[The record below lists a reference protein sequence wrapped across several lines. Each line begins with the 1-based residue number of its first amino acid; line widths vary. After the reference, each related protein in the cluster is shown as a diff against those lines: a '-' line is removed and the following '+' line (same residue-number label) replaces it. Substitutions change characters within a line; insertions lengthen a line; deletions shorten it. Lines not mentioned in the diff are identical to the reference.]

1 MIIDGIKVKVFI
13 AIAVLF
19 CSLCSF
25 GVVVHAGFGVSPAS
39 FISDLPESG
48 TFSTIV
54 RNTGDNAIH
63 ISVIPAGLKLG
74 PKGGVKTQ
82 DSQKELEAAAKV
94 FHPEPASFVLAPQE
108 SKEVIINVILPTK
121 DFEGGIYGT
130 ILVVSEPPKL
140 EGSGVINV
148 ARVAIPVLFALPGP
162 SKKNGKITKID
173 EIQKEIEA
181 PIEIKVMFRDTGNI
195 HFLVTGR
202 AFIEDKA
209 GKQLA
214 QLALGKHLVIPPGDD
229 RLFSGNWQPEGLA
242 VGDYTMRVEMQIEDG
257 PLIKSKKV
265 FHVISSDKILQLG
278 GEISDFSVPK
288 VAKNKPITF
297 ELVFFNES
305 NVELLPE
312 GEINIKNSKGD
323 VITTIPI
330 EAEEKIIPK
339 SSGELRAVLEKGLPQ
354 GEYTAESIINYG
366 LLEYNEMRTA
376 KAQVKFTVLE
386 KIPIIAGEISK
397 FTVDSIKSGEAV
409 VPQLFFK
416 NTGNTEFTVEGL
428 IELKNS
434 AGKTVGQIPVN
445 KIELA
450 EKEEKRLGMNWS
462 GTLPVGLYK
471 AVVTLI
477 YGGDKIITGEASF
490 LVK

>member
-1 MIIDGIKVKVFI
+1 MVIDIIKRKLFI
-13 AIAVLF
+13 VIAVIF
-19 CSLCSF
+19 CSLYLS
-25 GVVVHAGFGVSPAS
+25 GTVVHAGFGVSPAS
-39 FISDLPESG
+39 FISDLPEAKN
-48 TFSTIV
+48 FSTTVKNMGDSSINIV
-54 RNTGDNAIH
+54 I
-63 ISVIPAGLKLG
+63 IPAGLKVG
-74 PKGGVKTQ
+74 PEGGVITQ
-82 DSQKELEAAAKV
+82 ESKEELKVAAKI
-94 FHPEPASFVLAPQE
+94 FCPEPASFVLAPQE
-108 SKEVIINVILPTK
+108 SREVIISVTPPK
-121 DFEGGIYGT
+121 DAEGGIYGT

-148 ARVAIPVLFALPGP
+148 ARIAIPILFTLPGP
-162 SKKNGKITKID
+162 SKKTGKVVEID
-173 EIQKEIEA
+173 AAQEEIGA
-181 PIEIKVMFRDTGNI
+181 PIEIKVMLRDTGNV
-195 HFLVTGR
+195 HFHVTGNT
-202 AFIEDKA
+202 FIEDQS

-214 QLALGKHLVIPPGDD
+214 QLSLGTHRVVPTGGD
-229 RLFSGNWQPEGLA
+229 RLFSGNWKPEGLLP
-242 VGDYTMRVEMQIEDG
+242 GDYTIKAEMQIKDG
-257 PLIKSKKV
+257 LMIKSSEI
-265 FHVISSDKILQLG
+265 FHVVATDKILQLN

-376 KAQVKFTVLE
+376 KAQVKFTVSE
-386 KIPIIAGEISK
+386 KIPVIAGEISK

-416 NTGNTEFTVEGL
+416 NTGNTEFSVEGL

-434 AGKTVGQIPVN
+434 AGKTVGQIPIN
-445 KIELA
+445 KIKLA
-450 EKEEKRLGMNWS
+450 EKEEKRLGMIWS

-477 YGGDKIITGEASF
+477 YAGDKIITGEASF

>member
-1 MIIDGIKVKVFI
+1 MVIDIVKRKLFI
-13 AIAVLF
+13 VIAVIF
-19 CSLCSF
+19 CSLYLI
-25 GVVVHAGFGVSPAS
+25 GTVVHAGFGVSPAS
-39 FISDLPESG
+39 FISDLPEAGS
-48 TFSTIV
+48 FSTTVKNI
-54 RNTGDNAIH
+54 GDSDIH
-63 ISVIPAGLKLG
+63 ISIIPAGLKLSSE
-74 PKGGVKTQ
+74 GGVRAQ
-82 DSQKELEAAAKV
+82 DSQKDLELASKI

-108 SKEVIINVILPTK
+108 SREITINVTPAEDAK
-121 DFEGGIYGT
+121 GGIYGT

-148 ARVAIPVLFALPGP
+148 ARIAIPILFALPGP
-162 SKKNGKITKID
+162 SNKIGKVTEID
-173 EIQKEIEA
+173 VAQEEIGA
-181 PIEIKVMFRDTGNI
+181 PIEVKVMFEDTGNV
-195 HFLVTGR
+195 HFCVTGE
-202 AFIEDKA
+202 AFIENQEGIEIA
-209 GKQLA
+209 HLS
-214 QLALGKHLVIPPGDD
+214 LGTHTVIPPGGD

-257 PLIKSKKV
+257 PIIKSSKI
-265 FHVISSDKILQLG
+265 FHVISPDKVLQLG

-297 ELVFFNES
+297 GVAFFNKS

-323 VITTIPI
+323 IITTIPI

-354 GEYTAESIINYG
+354 GEYIAEAIINYG
-366 LLEYNEMRTA
+366 LPQYNEMRTA

-397 FTVDSIKSGEAV
+397 FIVDSIKSGEAV

-416 NTGNTEFTVEGL
+416 NTGNTEFSVEGL

-445 KIELA
+445 KIKLA

-462 GTLPVGLYK
+462 GTLLVGLYK

-490 LVK
+490 VVK

>member
-1 MIIDGIKVKVFI
+1 VVIDIIKRKLFI
-13 AIAVLF
+13 VIAVIF
-19 CSLCSF
+19 CSLYLL
-25 GVVVHAGFGVSPAS
+25 GTVVHAGFGVSPAS
-39 FISDLPESG
+39 FISDLPEAKS
-48 TFSTIV
+48 FSTTVKNMGDSSINIV
-54 RNTGDNAIH
+54 I
-63 ISVIPAGLKLG
+63 IPAGLKVG
-74 PKGGVKTQ
+74 PEGGVITQ
-82 DSQKELEAAAKV
+82 ESKKDLEVAAKV
-94 FHPEPASFVLAPQE
+94 FHPDPASFVLSPQA
-108 SKEVIINVILPTK
+108 SREVIISVTPPK
-121 DFEGGIYGT
+121 DAEGGIYGT

-148 ARVAIPVLFALPGP
+148 ARIAIPILFTLLGP
-162 SKKNGKITKID
+162 SKKTGKVVEID
-173 EIQKEIEA
+173 VAQEEIGA
-181 PIEIKVMFRDTGNI
+181 PIEIKVMFRDTGNV
-195 HFLVTGR
+195 HFHVTGN
-202 AFIEDKA
+202 AFIEDQTA
-209 GKQLA
+209 KQLA
-214 QLALGKHLVIPPGDD
+214 QLSLGTHRVVPTGGD
-229 RLFSGNWQPEGLA
+229 RLFSGRWKLERLSPGN
-242 VGDYTMRVEMQIEDG
+242 YTIKAEMQIEDG
-257 PLIKSKKV
+257 PMIESSKI
-265 FHVISSDKILQLG
+265 FHVVSTDKILQLN

-297 ELVFFNES
+297 GLVFFNES

-386 KIPIIAGEISK
+386 KIPVIAGEISK
-397 FTVDSIKSGEAV
+397 FIVDSTKSGEAV

-416 NTGNTEFTVEGL
+416 NTGNTEFAVEGL

-434 AGKTVGQIPVN
+434 AGKTVGQVPVN
-445 KIELA
+445 KIKLA
-450 EKEEKRLGMNWS
+450 EKEEKRLGQNWS

-477 YGGDKIITGEASF
+477 YGGGKMVSGEASF

>member
-1 MIIDGIKVKVFI
+1 MVIYMIKRKFFI
-13 AIAVLF
+13 VIAVTF
-19 CSLCSF
+19 CSLYLL
-25 GVVVHAGFGVSPAS
+25 GTVVHAGFGVSPAS

-48 TFSTIV
+48 TFSTMV
-54 RNTGDNAIH
+54 RNNGDNPIN
-63 ISVIPAGLKLG
+63 IVVIPAGLKLG
-74 PKGGVKTQ
+74 PKGGVRAQ
-82 DSQKELEAAAKV
+82 DSQKDLELASKI
-94 FHPEPASFVLAPQE
+94 FHPDPASFVLLPQE
-108 SKEVIINVILPTK
+108 SREVIISVTPPE
-121 DFEGGIYGT
+121 DAEGGIYGT
-130 ILVVSEPPKL
+130 ILVVSEPSEL
-140 EGSGVINV
+140 GGSRIINV
-148 ARVAIPVLFALPGP
+148 LRVAIPILFTLPGP
-162 SKKNGKITKID
+162 SKKNGKVTKI
-173 EIQKEIEA
+173 EEVQKEIGA
-181 PIEIKVMFRDTGNI
+181 PIEIKVMFRDTGNV
-195 HFLVTGR
+195 HFRVIGR
-202 AFIEDKA
+202 AFIEDQA

-214 QLALGKHLVIPPGDD
+214 QLSLGKHTVIPPGDD
-229 RLFSGNWQPEGLA
+229 RLFSGNWQPEGLLP
-242 VGDYTMRVEMQIEDG
+242 GDYTIKAEMQIEDG
-257 PLIKSKKV
+257 PTIKSEKV
-265 FHVISSDKILQLG
+265 FHVVSTDKILQLN

-386 KIPIIAGEISK
+386 KIPVIAGEISK

-409 VPQLFFK
+409 VPQLYFK
-416 NTGNTEFTVEGL
+416 NSGNTEFSVEGL

-445 KIELA
+445 KIKLA
-450 EKEEKRLGMNWS
+450 EKEEKRLGMIWS

-477 YGGDKIITGEASF
+477 YGGDKMATGEASF